1 MNIKVI
7 IADDHQ
13 LFIDGIRSILA
24 KELGITIIAE
34 AANGLELIKLLE
46 QGKQPDI
53 IITDIRMPIID
64 GIAATKIITKSYPRI
79 PILALTMFD
88 QSADVYEMLEA
99 GARGYVTKEVNQTE
113 LFLAIHTIVG
123 GKKYFSSKLPVDF
136 ENWFKTNSCDDKVA
150 LTKRETEI
158 LKLLARGRTTLQM
171 AQELKLSKFT
181 VDTHR
186 KNIHKKLGIKGNAA
200 LMNYALNQL

>member
-1 MNIKVI
+1 MIKFHREFHTLQLKNKNFKRMKIKVI

-13 LFIDGIRSILA
+13 LFIDGIRSILE

-53 IITDIRMPIID
+53 IITDIRMPIMD
-64 GIAATKIITKSYPRI
+64 GIAATKVITKSYPRI

-99 GARGYVTKEVNQTE
+99 GARGYVTKEVNQSE
-113 LFLAIHTIVG
+113 LFLAIHT
-123 GKKYFSSKLPVDF
+123 
-136 ENWFKTNSCDDKVA
+136 T
-150 LTKRETEI
+150 LT
-158 LKLLARGRTTLQM
+158 L
-171 AQELKLSKFT
+171 
-181 VDTHR
+181 
-186 KNIHKKLGIKGNAA
+186 
-200 LMNYALNQL
+200 

>member
-1 MNIKVI
+1 MKTKVL

-34 AANGLELIKLLE
+34 ASNGLELIKLLE

-53 IITDIRMPIID
+53 IITDIRMPIMD
-64 GIAATKIITKSYPRI
+64 GIAATKIISKSYPRI

-99 GARGYVTKEVNQTE
+99 GARGYVTKEVDQNE
-113 LFLAIHTIVG
+113 LVLAIHTIVT

-136 ENWFKTNSCDDKVA
+136 EAWFKSNNCEDKVA

-158 LKLLARGRTTLQM
+158 LKLLSRGRTTLQM

-181 VDTHR
+181 IDTHR
-186 KNIHKKLGIKGNAA
+186 KNIHKKLGLKSNAA
-200 LMNYALNQL
+200 LINYALSKL